1 MNEPVYPITL
11 VAGSKGAIGQA
22 VVSKLL
28 NTRLLLIDRNEQ
40 NSDAKGQT
48 DLVRRCKV
56 DVTDA
61 EAVGDI
67 VQVTEN
73 EWGPISSVVNLFG
86 IHQACE
92 FDKITDE
99 AWSAMF
105 DVHVKGTFNVCRA
118 VIPYMQRRGNG
129 AIVNMSS
136 SHLSPYARL
145 ATHYVSAKY
154 AITGLTK
161 ALAREKGPFGI
172 RINAVAPGPVDSP
185 MWRGSRYGDQVE
197 AAKTE
202 RSKLIPLRRIASV
215 EDVANVIEFLLRPE
229 SDFITGHVIPIDGG
243 ESI

>member
-1 MNEPVYPITL
+1 MLAITL
-11 VAGSKGAIGQA
+11 IAGSKGAIGQA
-22 VVSKLL
+22 VAARLV
-28 NTRLLLIDRNEQ
+28 NTRLLLIDRDEQ
-40 NSDAKGQT
+40 SPDAFGQN
-48 DLVRRCKV
+48 DLVRRHKV

-61 EAVGDI
+61 KAVADV
-67 VQVTEN
+67 VQATEN
-73 EWGPISSVVNLFG
+73 EWGPVSSVVNLFG
-86 IHQACE
+86 IHQVCE
-92 FDKITDE
+92 FENISDE
-99 AWSAMF
+99 AWDAMF
-105 DVHVKGTFNVCRA
+105 DIHVKGTVNVCRA
-118 VIPYMQRRGNG
+118 VIPHMQRRGRG

-154 AITGLTK
+154 AIIGLTK

-185 MWRGSRYGDQVE
+185 MWRGSRCNDQIE
-197 AAKTE
+197 AAKAE

-215 EDVANVIEFLLRPE
+215 DDVANAIDFLLRPE